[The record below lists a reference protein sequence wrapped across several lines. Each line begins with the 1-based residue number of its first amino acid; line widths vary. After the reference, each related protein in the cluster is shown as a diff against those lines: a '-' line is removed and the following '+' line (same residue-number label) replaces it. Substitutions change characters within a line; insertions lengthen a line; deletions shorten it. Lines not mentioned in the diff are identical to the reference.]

1 MSAEAITF
9 DSLEIAGQ
17 SIPVSGE
24 SEESVAGYKSA
35 ENTIR
40 KNDERDLDDPNVR
53 VPEGMSRFYID
64 FTTQKPAKKNED
76 EETIAVDEAIAE
88 DAKSKFKV
96 ASPNSRK
103 VATSWEDCKAKDKA
117 TCPYHG
123 AAFMRDQ
130 FNQIFQKYGFN
141 GAEVRVAPYG
151 SDNDPMPAYRM
162 YFNLPKNFDKKQLQ
176 KAFSEMMKI
185 PGVGKLNADDMVD
198 KKYHT
203 EPEDKELS
211 YDIEEFDPNIDPN
224 DEMKADLEREKAE
237 AEKKAAEE
245 KAKEEAEEK
254 SKAEAAK
261 KAAEEAKKAEEE
273 AKKQAQEQLLKSLD
287 AVGQGCFK
295 KYGVLPELPTDGKG
309 RFEYIKGLLDKMNL
323 GQDDALFA
331 EAQSAY
337 DNYVAQEQSFNAIK
351 DKLAS
356 TKNHETKE
364 VLQRLSDKSEQTLK
378 QKDADLMMAIGNV
391 ENDLRGLVS
400 DCYEE
405 NEKVLAYNVGN
416 LFGKATMAKFDMEEK
431 VGGPDSSIGN
441 ECKILL
447 SQLNGEN
454 QKAYL
459 ANNNDLLNLIKKQ
472 QKEFSDKRK
481 IFEAYQSAF
490 GKAIY
495 EGKRWDEAAAL
506 LDDDSLE
513 NSKKAFVSS
522 AGKLFA
528 SYLQNLSELR
538 KAVKAQEVSE
548 QTKGS
553 TADAAD
559 VSSLSKMTDKYI
571 KDAQQ
576 KELFAQGVQKLPAK
590 FAKFVLQGVSYKKG
604 KGHSWARHEQFGQ
617 SLINLGAKD
626 QNRMGHT
633 LTHELG
639 HGFAYKLGFVHDKPI
654 PPQIQDFM
662 RIMDDEGR
670 DAMKTVL
677 GTYAPPKKGKLD
689 NYAKVKLWATTD
701 MQFKGMSSDKS
712 HETWDE
718 IRDSNDILGLSDV
731 FGCVNGGGF
740 VGHAGGVY
748 KSDWRRG
755 QEMFANGVA
764 ALAGYHK
771 SIEKLFPKSLAKL
784 REIIENA
791 NLAYT

>member
-17 SIPVSGE
+17 AIPVSGE
-24 SEESVAGYKSA
+24 SEGSVAGYKSA

-40 KNDERDLDDPNVR
+40 KNDEKDLDDPNVR

-123 AAFMRDQ
+123 AAFMRDK
-130 FNQIFQKYGFN
+130 FNQIFMKYGFD

-151 SDNDPMPAYRM
+151 SDKDPMPAYRM

-185 PGVGKLNADDMVD
+185 PGVGKLNADDIVD

-224 DEMKADLEREKAE
+224 DEMKADLEKEKAE

-245 KAKEEAEEK
+245 KAKKEAEEK

-287 AVGQGCFK
+287 DVGQGCFK
-295 KYGVLPELPTDGKG
+295 KYGVLQELPTDGKG
-309 RFEYIKGLLDKMNL
+309 RFEYAKGLLAKMNL
-323 GQDDALFA
+323 GQDDALMS

-356 TKNHETKE
+356 TKNPETKE
-364 VLQRLSDKSEQTLK
+364 VLQRLSDKSEHTLK
-378 QKDADLMMAIGNV
+378 QKDSA
-391 ENDLRGLVS
+391 LVS
-400 DCYEE
+400 AVGKVEDDIRQLVRDCFES
-405 NEKVLAYNVGN
+405 NEKRRNNYIGN
-416 LFGKATMAKFDMEEK
+416 LFGKSTMSKFDVEEK
-431 VGGPDSSIGN
+431 VGGQDSCIKN
-441 ECKILL
+441 ECTILE
-447 SQLNGEN
+447 SKLNSDTH
-454 QKAYL
+454 KAY
-459 ANNNDLLNLIKKQ
+459 AENNKDLHELMRKQIKDY
-472 QKEFSDKRK
+472 SDSRK
-481 IFEAYQSAF
+481 IYEAYQGAF
-490 GKAIY
+490 WKSIY
-495 EGKRWDEAAAL
+495 ERDRWDEAAAI
-506 LDDDSLE
+506 LDDDSYN
-513 NSKKAFVSS
+513 NSEKKFLSDAS
-522 AGKLFA
+522 KLFA
-528 SYLQNLSELR
+528 SYLNDLSELR

-559 VSSLSKMTDKYI
+559 VSALSKMTDKYI
-571 KDAQQ
+571 RDAQQ

-604 KGHSWARHEQFGQ
+604 KGRSWARHEQFGQ

-639 HGFAYKLGFVHDKPI
+639 HGFAYKLGFVHGKPI

-662 RIMDDEGR
+662 RIMDEEGR

-689 NYAKVKLWATTD
+689 NYAKVKLWATTG
-701 MQFKGMSSDKS
+701 MQFKEMSSVSS

-740 VGHAGGVY
+740 IGHAGGVY

>member
-1 MSAEAITF
+1 MSEETITF
-9 DSLEIAGQ
+9 DSLESAGQ
-17 SIPVSGE
+17 AIPVVGDMDENAAGVNGE
-24 SEESVAGYKSA
+24 GKSIH
-35 ENTIR
+35 ENQGEA
-40 KNDERDLDDPNVR
+40 DVDDHNVQVPDGMKR
-53 VPEGMSRFYID
+53 VYID
-64 FTTQKPAKKNED
+64 FTVQKHEKED
-76 EETIAVDEAIAE
+76 DGDEGDEAETIAADEAVSIAE
-88 DAKSKFKV
+88 DAKNKV

-103 VATSWEDCKAKDKA
+103 VATTWTDCKAKNKS

-130 FNQIFQKYGFN
+130 FNAIFQKFGFT
-141 GAEVRVAPYG
+141 GAEARVAPYG
-151 SDNDPMPAYRM
+151 NDESPLPAYRL
-162 YFNLPKNFDKKQLQ
+162 YFNVKKDFDKKQLQ
-176 KAFSEMMKI
+176 KAFDEMMKI
-185 PGVGKLNADDMVD
+185 PGVGELKVDDLVD
-198 KKYHT
+198 KKWHS

-211 YDIEEFDPNIDPN
+211 YDVEEFDPNIDPN
-224 DEMKADLEREKAE
+224 EEMKADLEREKAE

-245 KAKEEAEEK
+245 KAKK
-254 SKAEAAK
+254 EAAK

-273 AKKQAQEQLLKSLD
+273 AKKQAQEQLLKSLGSMGEN
-287 AVGQGCFK
+287 AFK
-295 KYGVLPELPTDGKG
+295 KYGVLPEMPTDGKG
-309 RFEYIKGLLDKMNL
+309 KFEYIKGLLDKMNL
-323 GQDDALFA
+323 GQDDNLVA

-337 DNYVAQEQSFNAIK
+337 DNYVAQEQSYNAIK

-356 TKNHETKE
+356 TNNPETKE
-364 VLQRLSDKSEQTLK
+364 VLQRLADKSEQTLK

-391 ENDLRGLVS
+391 ESDLMGLVS
-400 DCYEE
+400 DCHEG
-405 NEKVLAYNVGN
+405 NEKVIAYNVGN
-416 LFGKATMAKFDMEEK
+416 LFGKSTMGKFDMEEK

-447 SQLNGEN
+447 SQLDSEN
-454 QKAYL
+454 QQAYL
-459 ANNNDLLNLIKKQ
+459 KNNNDLLNLIKKQ
-472 QKEFSDKRK
+472 QKEFSDSRK
-481 IFEAYQSAF
+481 ILEAYQSAF

-495 EGKRWDEAAAL
+495 EGKRWDEAAAI
-506 LDDDSLE
+506 LDDDALE
-513 NSKKAFVSS
+513 NSKRDFVSS
-522 AGKLFA
+522 AGKLFS
-528 SYLQNLSELR
+528 SYLQNLSALR
-538 KAVKAQEVSE
+538 KAVKAQEVSRS
-548 QTKGS
+548 TKGS

-559 VSSLSKMTDKYI
+559 VSALAQMTDKYI
-571 KDAQQ
+571 KDGQQ

-639 HGFAYKLGFVHDKPI
+639 HGFAYKLGFVYGKPI

-677 GTYAPPKKGKLD
+677 GTYAPPKKGKFD
-689 NYAKVKLWATTD
+689 NYAKLKLWGTTE
-701 MQFKGMSSDKS
+701 MKFKGMPSVGS

-791 NLAYT
+791 NLAYA